1 MLQGQPNTATA
12 LAAAFA
18 IVVDS
23 AWQEQHTATT
33 TDTRIATV
41 AVASF
46 ERIRWA
52 PHNCANGKSCRSASS
67 FVAARRTRK
76 EAAAVIIVVV
86 QALLAA

>member
-1 MLQGQPNTATA
+1 MG
-12 LAAAFA
+12 
-18 IVVDS
+18 S

-33 TDTRIATV
+33 TDTRIV

-52 PHNCANGKSCRSASS
+52 PHNCASGKSYRSASS

-76 EAAAVIIVVV
+76 EAVAVIIAGV

>member
-1 MLQGQPNTATA
+1 M
-12 LAAAFA
+12 
-18 IVVDS
+18 DS

-33 TDTRIATV
+33 TDTRIAAAV

-52 PHNCANGKSCRSASS
+52 PHNCASGRSYRSASS

-76 EAAAVIIVVV
+76 EAAAVAAIIVGV
-86 QALLAA
+86 QALQAA

>member
-1 MLQGQPNTATA
+1 MG
-12 LAAAFA
+12 
-18 IVVDS
+18 S

-33 TDTRIATV
+33 TDTRIA
-41 AVASF
+41 AAAASF

-52 PHNCANGKSCRSASS
+52 PHNCANGKSYRSASS

-76 EAAAVIIVVV
+76 EAVAVIIAGV

>member
-1 MLQGQPNTATA
+1 MG
-12 LAAAFA
+12 
-18 IVVDS
+18 S

-33 TDTRIATV
+33 TTDTRIAAV

-52 PHNCANGKSCRSASS
+52 PHNCASGRSYRSASS

-76 EAAAVIIVVV
+76 EAAAVAAIIVGV
-86 QALLAA
+86 QALQVA